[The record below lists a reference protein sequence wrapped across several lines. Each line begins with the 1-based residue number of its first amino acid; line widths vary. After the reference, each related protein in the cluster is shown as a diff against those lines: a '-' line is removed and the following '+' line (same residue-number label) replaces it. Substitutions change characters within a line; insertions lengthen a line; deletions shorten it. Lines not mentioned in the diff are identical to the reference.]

1 MQKIMLLLLL
11 PDPVAGKKLTDLI
24 IESSVF
30 AKIILLVLVLFSVV
44 SWAIMIYKFFE
55 YKRVIGTSHIFLK
68 EFRRRRSLEKS
79 FGNLSRM
86 KQTPYSTIFGAAF
99 VELESLFGRQGKDSG
114 AVTIDDEALEHVA
127 EAIDRSGTE
136 QVSRLEKYVVFL
148 ATTANASPFLGLL
161 GTVWG
166 IMESFAQIGVMG
178 TATLAVVAPG
188 IAEALIATVA
198 GLAAAIP
205 AVIAYNYFTNKL
217 RFIATEID
225 NFKSELFSAIKK
237 ELNKVAEV

>member
-1 MQKIMLLLLL
+1 LAKLTMLLFLL
-11 PDPVAGKKLTDLI
+11 PDGIAGKKITDLI
-24 IESSVF
+24 FGSSAF
-30 AKIILLVLVLFSVV
+30 AKIILLVLLVFSVF
-44 SWAIMIYKFFE
+44 SWAIIIFKYFQ
-55 YKRVIGTSHIFLK
+55 YKRVIGSSELFLRD
-68 EFRRRRSLEKS
+68 FRRRKSLERS
-79 FGNLSRM
+79 FAGLSKM
-86 KQTPYSTIFGAAF
+86 KETPYAAIFGSAF
-99 VELESLFGRQGKDSG
+99 VELESLISGKSSG
-114 AVTIDDEALEHVA
+114 VEPVAIDDEALDHVA
-127 EAIDRSGTE
+127 EAIDRTGSE
-136 QVSRLEKYVVFL
+136 QVTSLEKYVVFL

-217 RFIATEID
+217 RFITSGID

-237 ELNKVAEV
+237 ELTKIA

>member
-1 MQKIMLLLLL
+1 MNQIMLMLLL

-24 IESSVF
+24 VESSVF
-30 AKIILLVLVLFSVV
+30 AKIILFVLVVFSII
-44 SWAIMIYKFFE
+44 SWAVMIYKFFQ
-55 YKRVIGTSHIFLK
+55 YKRVTDQSEIFLRD
-68 EFRRRRSLEKS
+68 FRRRRSLEKS
-79 FGNLSRM
+79 FSMLSKM
-86 KQTPYSTIFGAAF
+86 DGTPLSAIFGAAF
-99 VELESLFGRQGKDSG
+99 LELESLVSGRGRAGEQ
-114 AVTIDDEALEHVA
+114 VTIDDDGLELVA
-127 EAIDRSGTE
+127 EAIDRAGTTE
-136 QVSRLEKYVVFL
+136 INKLEKNVIFL

-205 AVIAYNYFTNKL
+205 AVIAYNFFTNKL
-217 RFIATEID
+217 RFIASEID
-225 NFKSELFSAIKK
+225 NFKSELFSSIKK
-237 ELNKVAEV
+237 ELVKGA

>member
-1 MQKIMLLLLL
+1 LGKITMLLMLL
-11 PDPVAGKKLTDLI
+11 PDGIAGKKITDLVMD
-24 IESSVF
+24 SSVF
-30 AKIILLVLVLFSVV
+30 AKIILLVLVAFSVF
-44 SWAIMIYKFFE
+44 SWAIMIYKFFQ
-55 YKRVIGTSHIFLK
+55 YKRVIGSSELFLRD
-68 EFRRRRSLEKS
+68 FRRRKSLEKS
-79 FGNLSRM
+79 FGALSRM
-86 KQTPYSTIFGAAF
+86 KDTPYSAIFGAAF
-99 VELESLFGRQGKDSG
+99 VELESLISGKSSG
-114 AVTIDDEALEHVA
+114 VDPVAIDDEALEHVA
-127 EAIDRSGTE
+127 EAIDRAGSE
-136 QVSRLEKYVVFL
+136 QVTFLEKYVVFL

-205 AVIAYNYFTNKL
+205 AVIAYNYFTNKI
-217 RFIATEID
+217 RFIAAGID

-237 ELNKVAEV
+237 ELINVA

>member
-1 MQKIMLLLLL
+1 MLLLL
-11 PDPVAGKKLTDLI
+11 PDPVAGKKLTDMI
-24 IESSVF
+24 ADSSPF
-30 AKIILLVLVLFSVV
+30 AKIILFVLVAFSVV

-55 YKRVIGTSHIFLK
+55 YKRAISSSEHFLR

-79 FGNLSRM
+79 FSTLSKM
-86 KQTPYSTIFGAAF
+86 KSTPYAAIFGAAF
-99 VELESLFGRQGKDSG
+99 VELESLITAGNRGSG
-114 AVTIDDEALEHVA
+114 QVTIDDDNLDHIA
-127 EAIDRSGTE
+127 EAIDRTGVEAVTN
-136 QVSRLEKYVVFL
+136 LEKYVVFL

-166 IMESFAQIGVMG
+166 IMASFSQIGVMG

-217 RFIATEID
+217 RFITSGVD
-225 NFKSELFSAIKK
+225 NFKSELYSAIKK
-237 ELNKVAEV
+237 ELTTVAQV

>member
-1 MQKIMLLLLL
+1 MDKIIAILLM
-11 PDPVAGKKLTDLI
+11 PDVVAGKKITDLI
-24 IESSVF
+24 AESSIF
-30 AKIILLVLVLFSVV
+30 AKIVLLVLVVFSVI
-44 SWAIMIYKFFE
+44 SWAIMIYKYFE
-55 YKRVIGTSHIFLK
+55 FKRAMSSSGEFLK
-68 EFRRRRSLEKS
+68 EFRSRRSLEKS
-79 FGNLSRM
+79 FPTLSRM
-86 KQTPYSTIFGAAF
+86 KASPFAVMYGAAF
-99 VELESLFGRQGKDSG
+99 VELESLANSSNKDNKI
-114 AVTIDDEALEHVA
+114 TIDDEGLEHIA
-127 EAIDRSGTE
+127 EAIDRAGTE
-136 QVSRLEKYVVFL
+136 EAIRLEKYIVFL

-166 IMESFAQIGVMG
+166 IMGSFAQIGVRG

-217 RFIATEID
+217 RRIASEID

-237 ELNKVAEV
+237 ELSPVAQI

>member
-11 PDPVAGKKLTDLI
+11 PDPVAGKKITDLI
-24 IESSVF
+24 MSSSTF
-30 AKIILLVLVLFSVV
+30 AKIILFVLLAFSVI
-44 SWAIMIYKFFE
+44 SWAVMIFKFFQ
-55 YKRVIGTSHIFLK
+55 YKRVVGSSEIFLK

-79 FGNLSRM
+79 FPVLSKM
-86 KQTPYSTIFGAAF
+86 TDSPYAAIFGNAF
-99 VELESLFGRQGKDSG
+99 VELESIVGGKGKSG
-114 AVTIDDEALEHVA
+114 EPVTIDDEALEHVA
-127 EAIDRSGTE
+127 EAIDRAGSE
-136 QVSRLEKYVVFL
+136 QVTILEKYVVLL

-217 RFIATEID
+217 RFIASGID

-237 ELNKVAEV
+237 ELAKVAQV

>member
-1 MQKIMLLLLL
+1 MNQIMLLLLL

-24 IESSVF
+24 MESSVF
-30 AKIILLVLVLFSVV
+30 AKIVLFVLIAFSII
-44 SWAIMIYKFFE
+44 SWGIMIYKYFE
-55 YKRVIGTSHIFLK
+55 YKRVAGQSEIFLRD
-68 EFRRRRSLEKS
+68 FRRRRSLEKS
-79 FGNLSRM
+79 FSVLSKM
-86 KQTPYSTIFGAAF
+86 NGTPLSAIFGAAF
-99 VELESLFGRQGKDSG
+99 VELESLVSSRGKGSET
-114 AVTIDDEALEHVA
+114 VTIDDDALELVA
-127 EAIDRSGTE
+127 EAIDRAGVTE
-136 QVSRLEKYVVFL
+136 ISKLEKNVVFL

-237 ELNKVAEV
+237 ELAKVA